1 MDVDALLKDK
11 KTWVVAG
18 GAALVGLVVFL
29 KRGSSTPAATST
41 AAGTPATGQMVTAD
55 TTSTDIASYL
65 SQVSQQQQDQLNQW
79 GANLTDTLKAIQAA
93 GTSATGNSGATVL
106 PTPANHFGGYVEK
119 GGGIFAVPV
128 GGGTNW
134 ANLDNTLRSVG
145 LNGDIQTLLN
155 LNPGLMG
162 DVSNFKD
169 NGGTWQNVF
178 KNPITLNVPKL

>member
-1 MDVDALLKDK
+1 MDWQALLKDK
-11 KTWVVAG
+11 KLWIGVAG
-18 GAALVGLVVFL
+18 AAALGLLVYSRRT
-29 KRGSSTPAATST
+29 KTSTPGTT
-41 AAGTPATGQMVTAD
+41 PAGTTANNGGAVAD
-55 TTSTDIASYL
+55 TTGTDLASFL
-65 SQVSQQQQDQLNQW
+65 GNFSASLQQQIAALNAGNQ
-79 GANLTDTLKAIQAA
+79 TQA
-93 GTSATGNSGATVL
+93 GTTTPTTL

-134 ANLDNTLRSVG
+134 ANLNQSLASVG

-162 DVSNFKD
+162 DVSNFRD
-169 NGGTWQNVF
+169 NGGVWQNVF